1 MNEKTRAFPQRT
13 IAEWKSAML
22 TLPDG
27 PFFDLMRT
35 YLGDIRTPFNKQR
48 LIDEL
53 AGFLGRKEIQDTV
66 LSFLDATDK
75 RMIAAIECLE
85 EPAADELSEFFE
97 GELSFAE
104 LHAVLLNL
112 EERLILFKFDDEGR
126 RRLALNPALK
136 AVLDPFASDISIL
149 FPSFPLPVAPEL
161 PALGSP
167 SGESAQALDDLFIAA
182 VIAFLYRRSD
192 LYKVTGEYRKKASDD
207 MALVFPPDSFTVS
220 AGVLRALGVVAN
232 EGEKTRVDQARL
244 EALASLDSA
253 DRAFYIAAGA
263 CGGELGGGQRVPRE
277 RLAAWARMFH
287 ELQVLLDP
295 GRLYPSTTIL
305 KLLTIAEHASRPHR
319 RRRWGPDDRK
329 HDLFSGADPALFRAA
344 CLRALIIAG
353 ILQETAPMADPDRR
367 TDVAVTGITDSE
379 GSDIPVPDTS
389 AQTKLYRL
397 RAGTSGPAAPSSPD
411 RPALVLDSAFGVT
424 VSPEIS
430 FLDALE
436 LGRFLDL
443 RETGRVIR
451 FELTRESAVRGFN
464 GGITP
469 ETMLKTIDTL
479 SGRDIPQNIR
489 WSISDW
495 HTRYSSV
502 GIYHGI
508 VLTVAQERRFILET
522 EPLAGM
528 IERELAPGVYLL
540 KIDSEEEAAR
550 ALVKAGVDIIAFPG
564 KKEARDPQ
572 KLLEEDEHHFTF
584 YAPVS
589 QTTPRTETL
598 APLLVLPQT
607 PPVASMAA
615 GTPNGSPSNATAGGS
630 SGTPTP
636 TAGSAS
642 AAERLEALRSALAAK
657 PLPKDQ
663 RDELAARL
671 ERRVVLAPT
680 QLVGAAVRYEKLE
693 AKGLDYVGKVRVAE
707 QAIAI
712 GSFVEMF
719 WRGPKGEPN
728 RALGAPIALEK
739 NGGEVELVVD
749 PAPRGERIKVAV
761 GKISLIRRIKRS
773 IFGD

>member
-27 PFFDLMRT
+27 PFFDLMRS

-53 AGFLGRKEIQDTV
+53 SGFLGRKEIQDTV

-149 FPSFPLPVAPEL
+149 FPSFPLPVEPEPPAPVYT
-161 PALGSP
+161 PVSTH
-167 SGESAQALDDLFIAA
+167 ALDDLFLAA
-182 VIAFLYRRSD
+182 VVAFLYRRSD

-232 EGEKTRVDQARL
+232 EGEKTRVDPARL
-244 EALASLDSA
+244 EALASLEGA

-277 RLAAWARMFH
+277 RLAAWARMFR
-287 ELQVLLDP
+287 ELVVLIDP

-344 CLRALIIAG
+344 CLRALVIAG
-353 ILQETAPMADPDRR
+353 ILHEATPTADAEVKIDAPAVANADAES
-367 TDVAVTGITDSE
+367 TV
-379 GSDIPVPDTS
+379 IPAPGTP
-389 AQTKLYRL
+389 AQTKLYYLHVR
-397 RAGTSGPAAPSSPD
+397 SPEPAAPPSPD

-430 FLDALE
+430 FRDALE

-464 GGITP
+464 GGISP

-479 SGRDIPQNIR
+479 SGRAIPQNIR
-489 WSISDW
+489 WSIGDW

-502 GIYHGI
+502 GIYQGI
-508 VLTVAQERRFILET
+508 VLTVAEERRFILET

-550 ALVKAGVDIIAFPG
+550 ALAKAGVDIIAFPG

-572 KLLEEDEHHFTF
+572 KLLEEEEHHFTF
-584 YAPVS
+584 YTPVS
-589 QTTPRTETL
+589 QATPRTEIL
-598 APLLVLPQT
+598 APLLVLPQ
-607 PPVASMAA
+607 AA
-615 GTPNGSPSNATAGGS
+615 PATTLVPS
-630 SGTPTP
+630 
-636 TAGSAS
+636 S
-642 AAERLEALRSALAAK
+642 AAERLDALRAALAAK